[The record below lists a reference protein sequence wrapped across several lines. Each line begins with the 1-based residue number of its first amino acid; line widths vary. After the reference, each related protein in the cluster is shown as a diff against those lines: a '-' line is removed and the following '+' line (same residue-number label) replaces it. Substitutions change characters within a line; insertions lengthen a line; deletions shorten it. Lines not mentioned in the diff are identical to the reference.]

1 MMNKNFISLFALVV
15 MSISTLANG
24 WHITTR
30 YYNLPDDNQQQRVEH
45 IYLYGNN
52 MKMEAGNL
60 STIFL
65 LDQNQILYMNHS
77 NKTYWRGNPQRFV
90 SEVRAE
96 LVASIEQNLIDVD
109 ADKQEEVRALYMEM
123 IDASF
128 TDKSVVPSKV
138 FSVKELNGRQV
149 IGGFS
154 ATKYEVSEE
163 GFLLENIWVT
173 NDLPI
178 SNEFDFISLNHFLN
192 QLAQGAYAD
201 SFESSQEYFSLLDKG
216 YPVKVEIRRG
226 DGSIQVSEVISA
238 IRVFLTDSD
247 FAVPADYTA
256 GSLATVGVW
265 EGYM

>member
-1 MMNKNFISLFALVV
+1 MSKSLISLFTLAVISV
-15 MSISTLANG
+15 STLANG

-30 YYNLPDDNQQQRVEH
+30 YYSLPDNNHQQRVEH

-52 MKMEAGNL
+52 MKMEAGDL

-65 LDQNQILYMNHS
+65 LDQNEILYTNHS

-96 LVASIEQNLIDVD
+96 LVASIDQKLIDVD
-109 ADKQEEVRALYMEM
+109 EDKQEEVRAMYMEM

-128 TDKSVVPSKV
+128 TDKSVVPSKI
-138 FSVKELNGRQV
+138 FSVKELSERQI

-163 GFLLENIWVT
+163 GFLLENIWIAK
-173 NDLPI
+173 DLPI
-178 SNEFDFISLNHFLN
+178 SSDFDFISLNHFLN

-201 SFESSQEYFSLLDKG
+201 SFESSQEYFSILDRG

-238 IRVFLTDSD
+238 NRVVLTGAD
-247 FAVPADYTA
+247 FTVPAGYTS

-265 EGYM
+265 EGYL